1 MGEQTFTRE
10 SLRRAVAMGKV
21 KKARRKSAPASQSH
35 PYARP
40 TTDDAMAMDDGEHNG
55 EATVPCPTDRTRG
68 QMLQRHKLEWK
79 SVRKDLKGLK
89 KERVKLSKKN
99 IDEKGARKDMSRQL
113 KSMEEGMKE
122 RHAAEIAAWDAH
134 AAAAAAEEAAEDNEI
149 MEEEL

>member
-1 MGEQTFTRE
+1 MG
-10 SLRRAVAMGKV
+10 RAVAMGKV

-99 IDEKGARKDMSRQL
+99 IDEKGAL

-122 RHAAEIAAWDAH
+122 RHTAEIAAWDAH
-134 AAAAAAEEAAEDNEI
+134 AAAAAAEEAA
-149 MEEEL
+149 

>member
-1 MGEQTFTRE
+1 MGTDARLRWEK
-10 SLRRAVAMGKV
+10 LRRPVGNLRQHPSHIRTHG
-21 KKARRKSAPASQSH
+21 RRPMMQWLWTMASTMERRQCLV
-35 PYARP
+35 RP
-40 TTDDAMAMDDGEHNG
+40 TGLAGRCYSDTNSNG
-55 EATVPCPTDRTRG
+55 SPSEKTLRV
-68 QMLQRHKLEWK
+68 
-79 SVRKDLKGLK
+79 SK